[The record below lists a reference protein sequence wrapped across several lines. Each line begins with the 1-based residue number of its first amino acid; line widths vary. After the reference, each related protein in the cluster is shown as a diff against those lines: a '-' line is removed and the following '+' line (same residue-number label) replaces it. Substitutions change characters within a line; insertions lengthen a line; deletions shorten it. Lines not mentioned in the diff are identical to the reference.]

1 MKKLALGKLTARLRY
16 VIAGAVLAILMA
28 GPFVAVGV
36 FAWAEGTLEHR
47 AIFTHYFQQLFPLG
61 VLLTVLALVL
71 GFTMLNALFRAY
83 VTGMAATA
91 EQLTVM
97 LSSNRDL
104 RVEVSGPPELR
115 SVIKAM
121 NRLADQR
128 DHKIDEVEARIIE
141 QRSIYQALCD
151 RAAGSSVLDQPLT
164 RLIYTAFDTETTG
177 LQPSQ
182 GDEIIQI
189 GALRVADGQIHA
201 DNAFEVLIDPQRS
214 ISPES
219 EKIHGITDEKVRG
232 QPTINQVLPEFYDF
246 CEGSVLLGHNV
257 AFDMRFLEMK
267 EQTSRVV
274 FRQPVIDTLL
284 LSAVAYPN
292 QPHHSLEASMSLLGV
307 EIEHRHSAYSDAVA
321 TAQVFLKLVPLLE
334 ERGIITLGQAIE
346 ASKKTPYAR
355 LAY

>member
-1 MKKLALGKLTARLRY
+1 
-16 VIAGAVLAILMA
+16 MA
-28 GPFVAVGV
+28 GPFIGVAV
-36 FAWAEGTLEHR
+36 FAWGEGTLEHR
-47 AIFTHYFQQLFPLG
+47 AIFSHYFQQLFPLG
-61 VLLTVLALVL
+61 VLLTLLALAL
-71 GFTMLNALFRAY
+71 GFAILNGLFRAY

-97 LSSNRDL
+97 LTSNREL
-104 RVEVSGPPELR
+104 RVDVAGPPELR
-115 SVIKAM
+115 SVIGAM

-128 DHKIDEVEARIIE
+128 DHKIDEVEAKIAE

-151 RAAGSSVLDQPLT
+151 RAAGASVLDQPMRSLV
-164 RLIYTAFDTETTG
+164 YTAFDTETTG
-177 LQPSQ
+177 LQPSN

-189 GALRVADGQIHA
+189 GALRVTDGHVDA
-201 DNAFEVLIDPQRS
+201 EHAFEALIDPKRP

-219 EKIHGITDEKVRG
+219 EKIHGITDAQVQGKPG
-232 QPTINQVLPEFYDF
+232 INQVLPEFYDF

-257 AFDMRFLEMK
+257 AFDMRFLQIK
-267 EQTSRVV
+267 EESARVV

-292 QPHHSLEASMSLLGV
+292 QVHHSLEASMALLGV
-307 EIEHRHSAYSDAVA
+307 SIEHRHSAYSDAVA
-321 TAQVFLKLVPLLE
+321 TAEVFLKLVPLLE

>member
-1 MKKLALGKLTARLRY
+1 MEKLAAKTRY
-16 VIAGAVLAILMA
+16 LIAGLVLSILMA
-28 GPFVAVGV
+28 GPFVGVAV
-36 FAWAEGTLEHR
+36 FAWSEGTFEHR
-47 AIFTHYFQQLFPLG
+47 AIFSHYFQQLFPLG
-61 VLLTVLALVL
+61 VLLTLLALVL
-71 GFTMLNALFRAY
+71 GFAILNGLFRAY

-97 LSSNRDL
+97 LTSNREL
-104 RVEVSGPPELR
+104 RVEEAGPPELR
-115 SVIKAM
+115 SVIGAM

-128 DHKIDEVEARIIE
+128 DHKIDEVEAKIAE

-151 RAAGSSVLDQPLT
+151 RSAGTSVLDQPMRALV
-164 RLIYTAFDTETTG
+164 YTAFDTETTG
-177 LQPSQ
+177 LQPSN

-189 GALRVADGQIHA
+189 GALRVTDGHVEADH
-201 DNAFEVLIDPQRS
+201 AFEALIDPQRP

-219 EKIHGITDEKVRG
+219 EKIHGITDAQVRG
-232 QPTINQVLPEFYDF
+232 KPTINQVLPEFYDF

-257 AFDMRFLEMK
+257 AFDMRFLQMK
-267 EQTSRVV
+267 EESARVV

-292 QPHHSLEASMSLLGV
+292 QVHHSLEASMALLGV
-307 EIEHRHSAYSDAVA
+307 SIEHRHSAYSDAVA
-321 TAQVFLKLVPLLE
+321 TAEVFLKLVPLLE

-346 ASKKTPYAR
+346 ASRKTPYAR

>member
-1 MKKLALGKLTARLRY
+1 MEKLTARARY
-16 VIAGAVLAILMA
+16 LIAGAVFSLLMA
-28 GPFVAVGV
+28 GPFVAIALY
-36 FAWAEGTLEHR
+36 AWAEGTLEHR

-61 VLLTVLALVL
+61 VLLTVFALAL
-71 GFTMLNALFRAY
+71 GFAILNGLFRAY

-97 LSSNRDL
+97 LCSNRDL
-104 RVEVSGPPELR
+104 RVDVLGPPELR
-115 SVIKAM
+115 AVIGAM

-128 DHKIDEVEARIIE
+128 DHKIDEVEARIAE

-151 RAAGSSVLDQPLT
+151 RSAGASVLDRPLGG
-164 RLIYTAFDTETTG
+164 LVYTAFDTETTG
-177 LQPSQ
+177 LQPGH

-189 GALRVADGQIHA
+189 GALRVSAGHIDADH
-201 DNAFEVLIDPQRS
+201 AFEALVDPQRP

-219 EKIHGITDEKVRG
+219 EMIHGISDEQVRG
-232 QPTINQVLPEFYDF
+232 KPTIKQVLPEFYDF
-246 CEGSVLLGHNV
+246 CVDTVLLGHNV
-257 AFDMRFLEMK
+257 AFDMRFLQLK
-267 EQTSRVV
+267 EESVCVV

-292 QPHHSLEASMSLLGV
+292 QPHHSLEASMALLGV

-334 ERGIITLGQAIE
+334 ARGIITLGQAIA
-346 ASKKTPYAR
+346 ASQKTPYAR

>member
-1 MKKLALGKLTARLRY
+1 MEKLTARARY
-16 VIAGAVLAILMA
+16 VIAGSVLSLLMA
-28 GPFVAVGV
+28 GPFVAIAVY
-36 FAWAEGTLEHR
+36 AWAEGTLEHR
-47 AIFTHYFQQLFPLG
+47 AIFSHYFQQLFPMG
-61 VLLTVLALVL
+61 VLLTLIALAL
-71 GFTMLNALFRAY
+71 GFVILNGLFRAY
-83 VTGMAATA
+83 VTGLAATA

-97 LSSNRDL
+97 LTSNREL
-104 RVEVSGPPELR
+104 RVDVAGPPELR
-115 SVIKAM
+115 SVIGAM

-128 DHKIDEVEARIIE
+128 DHKIDEVEAKIAE

-151 RAAGSSVLDQPLT
+151 RSAGASVLDQPMRALA
-164 RLIYTAFDTETTG
+164 YTAFDTETTG
-177 LQPSQ
+177 LQPSN

-189 GALRVADGQIHA
+189 GALRVADGHVDA
-201 DNAFEVLIDPQRS
+201 DHAFEALIDPKRP

-219 EKIHGITDEKVRG
+219 EKIHGITDGQVRG
-232 QPTINQVLPEFYDF
+232 KPTINQVLPEFYDF

-257 AFDMRFLEMK
+257 AFDMRFLQMK
-267 EQTSRVV
+267 EESARVV

-292 QPHHSLEASMSLLGV
+292 QLHHSLEASMALLGV
-307 EIEHRHSAYSDAVA
+307 SIEHRHSAYSDAVA